1 MSKAFS
7 TSLHRRKTVR
17 SKSFHTKYRAII
29 EQNNKTKDH
38 SISNFHNTLTEAQHK
53 KHRTSK
59 RPPKKQSA
67 GKQQTTKN
75 NKRPNIPPPQRLKRT
90 NNKKPR
96 TKKEEEGEEEE
107 ERQPN
112 NQPTRNH
119 KPPTA
124 DSHRQCEQQIHCQ
137 TIWLYI
143 EIQSNSVTI
152 FLSSSSS
159 PYFPRKG
166 KNETETAKRPSQNT
180 KLLLHPSATT
190 TQQYPS
196 TFEPRPGVLGSW
208 SRWFGV
214 AAWSFAGGFC
224 VLKNGVGFCCF
235 CVWGAFCF
243 KNWM

>member
-1 MSKAFS
+1 M
-7 TSLHRRKTVR
+7 
-17 SKSFHTKYRAII
+17 
-29 EQNNKTKDH
+29 
-38 SISNFHNTLTEAQHK
+38 
-53 KHRTSK
+53 
-59 RPPKKQSA
+59 
-67 GKQQTTKN
+67 TT
-75 NKRPNIPPPQRLKRT
+75 Q
-90 NNKKPR
+90 
-96 TKKEEEGEEEE
+96 
-107 ERQPN
+107 
-112 NQPTRNH
+112 QPTNK

-143 EIQSNSVTI
+143 EVQSQSFCRPLLPLFFT
-152 FLSSSSS
+152 
-159 PYFPRKG
+159 RKG
-166 KNETETAKRPSQNT
+166 KKETAKRPFQNT